1 MLKKLTLW
9 TLMVCCLLI
18 FSGCSTK
25 PTEVRYR
32 DKVHVMPDRL
42 LVDPCEAIEA
52 GETLR
57 SLAKGY
63 VTNTS
68 CVGKYML
75 LLEKQRK
82 YKAEIEAVY
91 NE

>member
-1 MLKKLTLW
+1 MLF
-9 TLMVCCLLI
+9 LLSL
-18 FSGCSTK
+18 SGCSSK
-25 PTEVRYR
+25 PMTVYK
-32 DKVHVMPDRL
+32 DKVHVMPDSL
-42 LVDPCEAIEA
+42 LNDPCEVIEA

-75 LLEKQRK
+75 LLDKQRK
-82 YKAEIEAVY
+82 YKIDIEKLY
-91 NE
+91 GDQK